1 VKKALRIRHLN
12 RGFTLIELLG
22 VMAIAAILA
31 AIAVPSFKSVM
42 DKKDLSKVIEDL
54 NTIATA
60 VEQKYYSQDSYP
72 NSLTELGLD
81 GMKDPWGNAYHYVNL
96 KDPANLGLARKD
108 VLLNQVNSDFDLYSA
123 GKDGVTATNFND
135 NNSED
140 DIVRAKSGNY
150 FGRVIDY

>member
-1 VKKALRIRHLN
+1 MKKALRIRHLN